1 MATRTVTLSRT
12 YIYNG
17 KLYGPG
23 AVELDEA
30 IADALEAKEPKA
42 EVTTEQPAPQP
53 VLRATPEASQKPAK
67 GRRA

>member
-17 KLYGPG
+17 KHYGPG

-30 IADALEAKEPKA
+30 IADALEAKEPKPQA
-42 EVTTEQPAPQP
+42 KAATEQPAPPAP
-53 VLRATPEASQKPAK
+53 VTPEVPQKPAK

>member
-1 MATRTVTLSRT
+1 MAKRTLNLTQT

-17 KLYGPG
+17 KHYGPG
-23 AVELDEA
+23 ATELDEA

-42 EVTTEQPAPQP
+42 QAKAATEQPAPPAP
-53 VLRATPEASQKPAK
+53 VTPEAPQKPAK